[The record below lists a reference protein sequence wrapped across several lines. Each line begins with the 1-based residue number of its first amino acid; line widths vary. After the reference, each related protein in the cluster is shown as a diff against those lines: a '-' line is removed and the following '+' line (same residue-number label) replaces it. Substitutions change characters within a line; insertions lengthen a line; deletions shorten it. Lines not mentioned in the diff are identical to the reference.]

1 MCVYVEGLG
10 LNITKTWG
18 FIEIGG
24 GGGVEGGGGWH
35 KIVRADRPLQTVI
48 MTCHFLFVISL

>member
-1 MCVYVEGLG
+1 MLQFLIQALFFPAINLGKSVCVCVYVEGLG

-24 GGGVEGGGGWH
+24 GGGVEGGRG
-35 KIVRADRPLQTVI
+35 VE
-48 MTCHFLFVISL
+48 